1 MTSSVAEKKSRIEQ
15 AVEADRAMRP
25 LRLLSFPWSK
35 PPAWLTIDDRAVTFN
50 GKWPSV
56 EFIENFK
63 PWNVRER
70 KPRKAPAAPA
80 SDAQE

>member
-15 AVEADRAMRP
+15 AVEADRA
-25 LRLLSFPWSK
+25 
-35 PPAWLTIDDRAVTFN
+35 AITDDRAVTFN

>member
-15 AVEADRAMRP
+15 AVEADRAAITDDNP
-25 LRLLSFPWSK
+25 LNRNMTFS
-35 PPAWLTIDDRAVTFN
+35 RALQIIKQ
-50 GKWPSV
+50 G
-56 EFIENFK
+56 
-63 PWNVRER
+63 ER